1 MLSKISTDD
10 DAILTQTVT
19 SVKGS
24 KITGTEASSTEISEQ
39 EKAVQKALVEAS
51 VYIKRSRWLHANKAV
66 LQALKLEKSSV
77 KGHEL
82 LFIITLNSD
91 KPENFITVI
100 HSAIKHCKTFP
111 SFQGIRF
118 TLSGVKPEQAQKLT
132 QDIAATWPDNAM
144 AVYLCNIFDLSR
156 NQSSANTSI
165 IPEPSTF
172 SAQAIQDA
180 ISGDK
185 DGAIAQLNEHI
196 ESRNAVISKRACD
209 VKQIISAMPDLAS
222 LKRPLIRDN
231 GDEIIHSD
239 KSTNGTTVL
248 YFAALG
254 IDREHTFEFIDTHFA
269 SAGFASVF
277 MQDRSHNVY
286 ISGAKSIPG
295 GRAETQVYLKAL
307 LKELDTQRL
316 IVVGRSGGGY
326 AALQYGL
333 EINADRI
340 VCFSGPVG
348 VESNFLASIQDN
360 RGRLLA
366 RRLNN
371 EFEKT
376 DMLLDH
382 LLDNSANV
390 TEGIHMHYAES
401 ERIDRLSAE
410 HIADYDNVHLYP
422 IMGNDSHASFLYHL
436 ANDNFMELIA
446 G

>member
-1 MLSKISTDD
+1 MLSKISTNNDTD
-10 DAILTQTVT
+10 FPQTV
-19 SVKGS
+19 SSHNGS
-24 KITGTEASSTEISEQ
+24 KVTDTEISEQ
-39 EKAVQKALVEAS
+39 DKAVQKALVEAS
-51 VYIKRSRWLHANKAV
+51 VYIKHNRWLHASKAV
-66 LQALKLEKSSV
+66 KQALKLDKSSV

-82 LFIITLNSD
+82 LFIITLKSD
-91 KPENFITVI
+91 KPENFIAVI
-100 HSAIKHCKTFP
+100 HSAIKHCKFFP
-111 SFQGIRF
+111 SFQGLRF
-118 TLSGVKPEQAQKLT
+118 TLSGIKPEQAQQLT
-132 QDIAATWPDNAM
+132 QDIAAKWPDNAM
-144 AVYLCNIFDLSR
+144 ATYLRNIFDVSK
-156 NQSSANTSI
+156 NHGTANTAS
-165 IPEPSTF
+165 IPEPATF

-180 ISGDK
+180 INGDK
-185 DGAIAQLNEHI
+185 DGAIAQLSVHI
-196 ESRNAVISKRACD
+196 ESRNAVKSKRASD
-209 VKQIISAMPDLAS
+209 VKQIISAMPDTAS
-222 LKRPLIRDN
+222 LKRPLIKDN
-231 GDEIIHSD
+231 GEEIIHSC

-254 IDREHTFEFIDTHFA
+254 VDREHTFEFIDTHFA

-277 MQDRSHNVY
+277 MQDRSHNIY

-295 GRAETQVYLKAL
+295 DRAETQNYLRSL

-333 EINADRI
+333 EMNADRI
-340 VCFSGPVG
+340 VGFSAPVG

-366 RRLNN
+366 RRLNS

-390 TEGIHMHYAES
+390 TEGIHLHYAEA

-436 ANDNFMELIA
+436 ANENFMELIA